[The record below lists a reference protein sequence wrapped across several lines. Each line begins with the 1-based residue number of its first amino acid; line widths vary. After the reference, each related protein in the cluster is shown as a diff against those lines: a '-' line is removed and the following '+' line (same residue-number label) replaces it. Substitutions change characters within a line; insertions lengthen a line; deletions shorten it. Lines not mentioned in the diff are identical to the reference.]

1 MPIVISF
8 SGTHSTGKTTA
19 FHEAAAALKR
29 MYPNLR
35 IGAVNELAERCPLK
49 TLSARNSSINLDGQR
64 WMFSAQICAELEAID
79 RYDISVTDRTVVDM
93 IAYTIVGGFAP
104 VARGMLE
111 MVETHIGVYDRIFF
125 MRASP
130 RLKVV
135 ADGFR
140 DTNEVLR
147 LKVEKVL
154 LGLYRKLGCK
164 LDIWRGEES
173 LKDMF
178 RKPVFQET
186 NFSMLP
192 QIKAG

>member
-1 MPIVISF
+1 MPTVISF

-29 MYPNLR
+29 MHPNLR

-49 TLSARNSSINLDGQR
+49 TLSAQNSSIDLNGQR

-79 RYDISVTDRTVVDM
+79 KYDIIITDRTVIDM

-104 VARGMLE
+104 VARGMLK
-111 MVETHIGVYDRIFF
+111 MVETHVGIYDNIFF

-135 ADGFR
+135 DDGFR

-154 LGLYRKLGCK
+154 LSLYQKMGCR
-164 LDIWRGEES
+164 LDVWQGEES
-173 LKDMF
+173 LKNMF

-192 QIKAG
+192 QVKAI